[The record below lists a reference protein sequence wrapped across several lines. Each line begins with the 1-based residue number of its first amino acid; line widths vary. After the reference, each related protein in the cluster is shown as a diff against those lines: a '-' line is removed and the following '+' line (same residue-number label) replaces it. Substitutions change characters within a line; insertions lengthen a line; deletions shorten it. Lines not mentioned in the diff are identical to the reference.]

1 MAACARAKLFDPRE
15 VGVYHI
21 WNRVV
26 RQARLCGVDRVT
38 EVDYGYRRDWIT
50 TREQLLAQLFAIDIG
65 FHAELSNHIHLVLRN
80 RPDLVDTWS
89 DAEVIRRWLT
99 ITKLTRSFT
108 DELTEPDAARVRMKA
123 SDPDYVAKVRLRL
136 SSISCFMG
144 ALQEYVARRANAEE
158 DSHGKFWE
166 ERFRCRK
173 CTDEAAVVVCGIYV
187 DLNQMRAR
195 EAESPETSTHTS
207 IGDRIH
213 ARGERD
219 AREAQDIAVDQLPPL
234 RDSWLCPLSIDQ
246 DPHSDVRPGQGSA
259 TPWRASDKGIVPLT
273 YAQYVE
279 LLRWTA
285 ANVRSNKRVVIPS
298 SIHRKLEQLQI
309 RPDRWLDLIMSL
321 DRHFRRALGRLVS
334 LLQAATAAGQ
344 RWWHGVRLANELFS

>member
-123 SDPDYVAKVRLRL
+123 SDPDYVAKVRLRTCIDQFAIA
-136 SSISCFMG
+136 SGTASCFVDFG
-144 ALQEYVARRANAEE
+144 A
-158 DSHGKFWE
+158 
-166 ERFRCRK
+166 RF
-173 CTDEAAVVVCGIYV
+173 
-187 DLNQMRAR
+187 
-195 EAESPETSTHTS
+195 H
-207 IGDRIH
+207 
-213 ARGERD
+213 
-219 AREAQDIAVDQLPPL
+219 
-234 RDSWLCPLSIDQ
+234 
-246 DPHSDVRPGQGSA
+246 HSD
-259 TPWRASDKGIVPLT
+259 
-273 YAQYVE
+273 
-279 LLRWTA
+279 
-285 ANVRSNKRVVIPS
+285 
-298 SIHRKLEQLQI
+298 
-309 RPDRWLDLIMSL
+309 
-321 DRHFRRALGRLVS
+321 F
-334 LLQAATAAGQ
+334 
-344 RWWHGVRLANELFS
+344 